1 MSQSLQ
7 KSQALD
13 AQWYAMFGFNIDNK
27 DETGFLSMSKSR
39 EDRALYEIVDSIDE
53 AMKFPS
59 INIYSQ
65 KGFGTPKQWLEFFKG
80 EPELVDWKFHLVK
93 TTPPL
98 KLT

>member
-13 AQWYAMFGFNIDNK
+13 AQWYAMFGFNIGNK
-27 DETGFLSMSKSR
+27 DEVGFLSMSKDSR
-39 EDRALYEIVDSIDE
+39 RHMYKIVDDAVD

-59 INIYSQ
+59 ENVLSVS
-65 KGFGTPKQWLEFFKG
+65 GFGTPKQWLEFFKG